1 MVFPIAGSLP
11 GLGLVE
17 APLFKIMKNL
27 ILHICLAFSSVA
39 FGEPSEKDQED
50 GLTYFIQDIRD
61 SQEGECYLACYYSLT
76 VHPHGILAKEG
87 MFELTVKAT
96 IVDIIKGRLKRGDQ
110 LEFVRYS
117 GTEVEAKKAASDFQG
132 SLKFLFRDNDDKG
145 KLGIDPQNPESVA
158 AFSPERETVLL
169 RFFKGDKK

>member
-1 MVFPIAGSLP
+1 
-11 GLGLVE
+11 
-17 APLFKIMKNL
+17 
-27 ILHICLAFSSVA
+27 
-39 FGEPSEKDQED
+39 
-50 GLTYFIQDIRD
+50 
-61 SQEGECYLACYYSLT
+61 
-76 VHPHGILAKEG
+76 